1 MIMTNNSIKHVIVW
15 YMHDIVEHEINLTVL
30 LSSNWKTG
38 DYNQDYQRH
47 KSENKWTN
55 GDCS

>member
-30 LSSNWKTG
+30 LSYNWKTG
-38 DYNQDYQRH
+38 DNNQDY
-47 KSENKWTN
+47 
-55 GDCS
+55 

>member
-1 MIMTNNSIKHVIVW
+1 MTNNSIKHVIVW

-38 DYNQDYQRH
+38 DNNQDYQRH